1 MNPTEQQLNQLLES
15 GDLDTAQRLVDSLDI
30 SSLDNVK
37 ILQLSAMVYR
47 RLNDLDQVAAFLS
60 KANNLE
66 PDNFSLAII
75 YSQDLIM
82 LGQLDMADAV
92 LDSLPQ
98 TQQNHAY
105 LLFQKSKILY
115 QRKDFRST
123 TKLLV
128 NLAKQY
134 PDFAMARMELAHAL
148 LMEGKWRAGWEAYEW
163 RFHLPKTQNM
173 FPKFKMPHWDGSE
186 NLPHIL
192 LVGDQGYGDCFQFA
206 RYLPLVAQ
214 RCQRVSLIRS
224 EPLARL
230 FDAIPGLSSCCV
242 KWEDTPLTSAYCTLS
257 GLPRLFSTRP
267 DTIPDCSGLLK
278 ADKKEVARWQKRLQE
293 PGNDAKLRIGMA
305 WSGRLEFE
313 NNYLR
318 TVPFEKLETLL
329 AIPGLQF
336 FSLQVGAPASQ
347 AQTQVKDKNITDL
360 SMELTDFAETAAA
373 MEALDLII
381 TTDTS
386 VAHLAGTLGRPTWV
400 LLSYAP
406 DWRWGSEGSTAP
418 WYPTMRLFRQDQPGN
433 WQTVIDAC
441 KTMLQNIASA
451 NAPLAALSSV
461 MQQDNDDTSN
471 PYGRYF

>member
-1 MNPTEQQLNQLLES
+1 M
-15 GDLDTAQRLVDSLDI
+15 
-30 SSLDNVK
+30 
-37 ILQLSAMVYR
+37 Y
-47 RLNDLDQVAAFLS
+47 
-60 KANNLE
+60 
-66 PDNFSLAII
+66 
-75 YSQDLIM
+75 
-82 LGQLDMADAV
+82 
-92 LDSLPQ
+92 
-98 TQQNHAY
+98 
-105 LLFQKSKILY
+105 QK
-115 QRKDFRST
+115 KDFKSA

-128 NLAKQY
+128 NIVKQN
-134 PDFAMARMELAHAL
+134 PEFAAAHMELAHAL
-148 LMEGKWRAGWEAYEW
+148 LMHGKWRAGWVEYQW
-163 RFHLPKTQNM
+163 RFSLPKTRNM
-173 FPKFKMPHWDGSE
+173 FPKFKMPHWDGGQ

-192 LVGDQGYGDCFQFA
+192 LIADQGYGDCFQFS
-206 RYLPLVAQ
+206 RYFPLVAQ

-224 EPLARL
+224 KPLARL
-230 FDAIPGLSSCCV
+230 FHSIPWISSSYT

-257 GLPRLFSTRP
+257 DLPRLFSTRP
-267 DTIPDCSGLLK
+267 DTIPDCSGILK
-278 ADKKEVARWQKRLQE
+278 ADKKDVARWEQRLQE
-293 PGNDAKLRIGMA
+293 PGNDPILRIGIA
-305 WSGRLEFE
+305 WSGRMEFE

-318 TVPFEKLETLL
+318 AVPFEKLETLL
-329 AIPGLQF
+329 EIPGIQF
-336 FSLQVGAPASQ
+336 FSIQVDSPASQ
-347 AQTQVKDKNITDL
+347 AKDRNITDL

-406 DWRWGSEGSTAP
+406 DWRWGSDGSTAP